1 MAFNKPLTYGN
12 LAVTEVIS
20 GCGLAA
26 FSATVQTLAIDND
39 VANGEALQINRTS
52 SSPLFR
58 GCSRAWQ
65 FSQGWS
71 CTWTVAIGNQPL
83 HC

>member
-26 FSATVQTLAIDND
+26 FSATVQTLAIDTD
-39 VANGEALQINRTS
+39 VVE
-52 SSPLFR
+52 
-58 GCSRAWQ
+58 
-65 FSQGWS
+65 
-71 CTWTVAIGNQPL
+71 QPL
-83 HC
+83 SQPFCGFAGLSVQALTIAA